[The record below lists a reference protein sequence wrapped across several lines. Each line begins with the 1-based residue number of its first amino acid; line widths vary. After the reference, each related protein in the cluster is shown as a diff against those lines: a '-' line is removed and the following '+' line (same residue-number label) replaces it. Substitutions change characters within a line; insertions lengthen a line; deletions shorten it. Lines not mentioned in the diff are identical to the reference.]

1 MVKPLEVEYKPGQEF
16 IPVPAYYPY
25 PSTDYNY
32 NLLQPQ
38 QPSVIQAT
46 PYSTTTTPYHLS
58 TTIDYTNNNSAA
70 APTSTADLYS
80 STYAMLSADGITS
93 QPDWSYAIPEKP
105 PTEQYPS
112 ESSYPISQ
120 QQVVPQIIHNIYQP
134 QQQQQP
140 GLYHD
145 PNNTI
150 LYPYNYQVYYDQ
162 SFPSTSAE
170 PQSVTTMD
178 LKNRQL
184 SNNVGISG
192 RSAQA
197 AFSESFRKIAK
208 IPKNNNG
215 CEQQSCFDGDDERV
229 MCLACKGVHT
239 SRRSLTGHIGRNE
252 KCREIIGRTYLD
264 SLVQT
269 GQSDILPDPNSIEG
283 GISPICPNCN
293 RFISHYKGN
302 IRRHVN
308 QCVKRPSKSSAS
320 SSGQPS
326 PNTVN
331 SVAEHYAAMAPI
343 VTKDNPAYHQ
353 ISPESEQ
360 DNNNILINPF
370 EQCPSSSTTTSF
382 NHSSIS
388 TTTTKTSSTTGI
400 PSKKT
405 GKISA
410 VAVQSTNPYSC
421 SWCKFTTVYKGNM
434 KRHLISVHNCTD
446 EILRRISFDLERLR
460 ALAPNRPITPLAP
473 QPEKI
478 RGCSGRRRKCRPK
491 NEKCD
496 DSKRAKL
503 LGENEIPPTA
513 VSDVVAS
520 FASSINHNNINKNI
534 LTPYSITDEILV
546 PISSLDSGISSGGSI
561 DEC

>member
-1 MVKPLEVEYKPGQEF
+1 LSSPSEDIGMVKPLEVEYKPGQEF
-16 IPVPAYYPY
+16 VPVIPTGYYQY

-32 NLLQPQ
+32 NILQS
-38 QPSVIQAT
+38 QPSVIQQT
-46 PYSTTTTPYHLS
+46 PYSTIPYQLPATTNV
-58 TTIDYTNNNSAA
+58 DYTNNNNNSA

-80 STYAMLSADGITS
+80 STYAMLSADGITTT
-93 QPDWSYAIPEKP
+93 QPEWAYPIPEKP
-105 PTEQYPS
+105 AE
-112 ESSYPISQ
+112 
-120 QQVVPQIIHNIYQP
+120 
-134 QQQQQP
+134 QQQQQYP
-140 GLYHD
+140 PAQTYPQQQLQLHNIYPPPQNYPD

-170 PQSVTTMD
+170 PPTD

-184 SNNVGISG
+184 STSAAISG

-208 IPKNNNG
+208 IPKNEQNTFGNGDNN
-215 CEQQSCFDGDDERV
+215 DDERV
-229 MCLACKGVHT
+229 MCLACKGVYT

-264 SLVQT
+264 TLVST
-269 GQSDILPDPNSIEG
+269 GQSDILPDPNSLEG

-308 QCVKRPSKSSAS
+308 QCVKRPSKPSSS
-320 SSGQPS
+320 NNSSGQPS

-331 SVAEHYAAMAPI
+331 SVAEHYAAMAPVI
-343 VTKDNPAYHQ
+343 TKDNPAYHQ
-353 ISPESEQ
+353 ISPECEQ
-360 DNNNILINPF
+360 DNNNILHPFDQSTCTSFNP
-370 EQCPSSSTTTSF
+370 SSTTPTSA
-382 NHSSIS
+382 
-388 TTTTKTSSTTGI
+388 
-400 PSKKT
+400 KKT

-478 RGCSGRRRKCRPK
+478 RGCSGRKRKCRPK
-491 NEKCD
+491 NDSKYD
-496 DSKRAKL
+496 DPKRAKL

-520 FASSINHNNINKNI
+520 FASSINNNNNNNNGI
-534 LTPYSITDEILV
+534 LYQVDEVLV
-546 PISSLDSGISSGGSI
+546 PISSLDSGISSGSSI
-561 DEC
+561 DNEC